1 MTHVNQKSPLFIFS
15 LEDGF
20 AQIFSQIVP
29 IRVRKLSNTNF
40 TSLRHIK
47 KEKSL
52 LLVDVRRSN
61 SPFISYYGGGGGE
74 RVLRVGVLYDN
85 FLGGVQHVYCAKFM
99 LTVSHNGNPIITN
112 IYSLRQ
118 NTQKA

>member
-61 SPFISYYGGGGGE
+61 SPFISYYGGGGGGKE
-74 RVLRVGVLYDN
+74 GSGW
-85 FLGGVQHVYCAKFM
+85 GG
-99 LTVSHNGNPIITN
+99 
-112 IYSLRQ
+112 
-118 NTQKA
+118 

>member
-1 MTHVNQKSPLFIFS
+1 MTHVKQKSPLFIFS

-61 SPFISYYGGGGGE
+61 SPYHKLPIMGGGGGGE
-74 RVLRVGVLYDN
+74 SVLGRGV
-85 FLGGVQHVYCAKFM
+85 
-99 LTVSHNGNPIITN
+99 I
-112 IYSLRQ
+112 
-118 NTQKA
+118 